1 MGADHR
7 TAAMGALAQRL
18 EERAREDPLRV
29 FVCGPAVAWATPVE
43 DLKPSAR
50 LRRHVSEK
58 LAEQGYTIF
67 WGEHRAFVE
76 MAGNPWVQKFN
87 DADKEVLF
95 ARHTADC
102 TIVFPDSPGS
112 FAELGAFGM
121 HEHIAGRLIVIFD
134 SQHRKTGGFVVEA
147 LAQAAKARKATV
159 WFRNYNQRNEIVKA
173 VRRKLADIQ
182 MTKLTSLSH
191 DNR

>member
-67 WGEHRAFVE
+67 WGEHRAFFE
-76 MAGNPWVQKFN
+76 RAENPGVKNFN
-87 DADKEVLF
+87 DPKKEFFF
-95 ARHTADC
+95 ARHPPDC
-102 TIVFPDSPGS
+102 KIV
-112 FAELGAFGM
+112 
-121 HEHIAGRLIVIFD
+121 
-134 SQHRKTGGFVVEA
+134 
-147 LAQAAKARKATV
+147 
-159 WFRNYNQRNEIVKA
+159 
-173 VRRKLADIQ
+173 
-182 MTKLTSLSH
+182 
-191 DNR
+191 